1 LRFPFGAVFGAAFVR
16 DLYADAGVFFER
28 SRVVHN
34 GVRQEPR
41 PDAAFRDRARLVQ
54 DCELR
59 LLFAG
64 RFVDLKGAHD
74 AVAALPLI
82 RPEEAGVRSVRLT
95 LLGDTRDTAYAERLR
110 GEVAANGCAD
120 RIDIRPPV
128 AEDALFDLFDQHDIY
143 LFPSL
148 YEPFSLTLILA
159 LACGIPTAASR
170 AGGNVE
176 IVRDGES
183 GVLFEKG
190 DPADL
195 ARAVLRFARDPAL
208 RVKVS
213 AGGRAEASRFTF
225 EAMVDGM
232 EAFLR
237 EGTA

>member
-1 LRFPFGAVFGAAFVR
+1 
-16 DLYADAGVFFER
+16 
-28 SRVVHN
+28 
-34 GVRQEPR
+34 
-41 PDAAFRDRARLVQ
+41 
-54 DCELR
+54 
-59 LLFAG
+59 
-64 RFVDLKGAHD
+64 
-74 AVAALPLI
+74 
-82 RPEEAGVRSVRLT
+82 
-95 LLGDTRDTAYAERLR
+95 
-110 GEVAANGCAD
+110 
-120 RIDIRPPV
+120 
-128 AEDALFDLFDQHDIY
+128 
-143 LFPSL
+143 
-148 YEPFSLTLILA
+148 
-159 LACGIPTAASR
+159 
-170 AGGNVE
+170 VE